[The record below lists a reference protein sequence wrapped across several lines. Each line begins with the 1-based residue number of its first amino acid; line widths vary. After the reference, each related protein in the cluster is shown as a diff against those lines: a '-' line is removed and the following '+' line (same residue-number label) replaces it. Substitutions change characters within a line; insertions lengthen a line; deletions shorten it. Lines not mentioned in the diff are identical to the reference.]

1 MKCFSPYFTGYAGSV
16 VGFPCGRCL
25 SCRANKSA
33 EWALRLQF
41 EAKEYKD
48 FCFVTLTYAPE
59 FLPENYSLVP
69 SHLSGFV
76 KRLRRALEYK
86 GVTYKIRYF
95 GCGEYGERRGR
106 PHYHLF
112 IFGLKQEDFD
122 CVYKSWKFGR
132 IDCQV
137 PMDSG
142 NASQYVAG
150 YVSKKQPKAFYGVD
164 RTPPFSRQS
173 KGLGWSYVSK
183 FPCFTQVVQNGKFT
197 RYIGRYLR
205 NKLAEKFGVLEEV
218 KKKGLELLVAEM
230 RDFGHIFLEKYDWFS
245 DAYDISPIKAYKN
258 AWSLFFSGA
267 LEHQLALNKL
277 KIRGDL

>member
-1 MKCFSPYFTGYAGSV
+1 MKCFSPYLTTHAGNV
-16 VGFPCGRCL
+16 VGFPCGKCPA
-25 SCRANKSA
+25 CRRSKSA

-41 EAKEYKD
+41 ESKEHKD

-59 FLPENYSLVP
+59 FLPDSYSLVP
-69 SHLSGFV
+69 SHLSSFV
-76 KRLRRALEYK
+76 KRLRRNLEYK

-112 IFGLKQEDFD
+112 IFGLKPEDFD

-150 YVSKKQPKAFYGVD
+150 YVTKKQSKVHYGPD
-164 RTPPFSRQS
+164 RVPPFSRQS

-183 FPCFTQVVQNGKFT
+183 FPRFTQVVKNGQYT

-218 KKKGLELLVAEM
+218 KKNGLDILIQEFK
-230 RDFGHIFLEKYDWFS
+230 DFGNIFLHKFKWFDSFYDS
-245 DAYDISPIKAYKN
+245 NPVKAYRK
-258 AWSLFFSGA
+258 AWTLFFQGEF
-267 LEHQLALNKL
+267 EHQLALNKL
-277 KIRGDL
+277 YIRKDL